1 MTLSVLL
8 KRKKKLSGL
17 KKRRSNWSSFKS
29 KTTSYGI
36 ITLLSYRNRNLRDLN
51 FKKLCEILR
60 TEARMM
66 QKKKKKKKKKTVEF
80 TKTHFL
86 PGIKKGGRHQGE
98 RSAHRYSMLFPMEIF
113 QSNVHKKERWC
124 RPCRYYYTLAASDEK
139 GNERPAKTTKADK
152 SREMDEIKLDFFKEA
167 VKTASQE
174 SNNSISLFVK
184 SLES

>member
-66 QKKKKKKKKKTVEF
+66 QKKKKQKKKTVEF

-167 VKTASQE
+167 VKPASQE